1 MDKSWLFKYRIEFP
15 IFICVLTT
23 FVYTFDTSI
32 FLYYRPTLSLLISVL
47 IASIGVGIHLWL
59 SSVPDIEDINLNSYI
74 IHKHTIQIG
83 DYFLWLAVAFFSGS
97 ILAILIYSIAYI
109 IFYGVKIKRSTV
121 NLRKYTK
128 RKIFSRDLS
137 NVILMMLSIVYIS
150 ALKNYLITKSFTP
163 LLYVKI
169 LFGLSI
175 LAFIVAI
182 ATSPNKT
189 IENISSDDCPADGD
203 EIEERDV
210 ADVSDGVS
218 EDVFAD
224 VVDDENQMDLN

>member
-1 MDKSWLFKYRIEFP
+1 
-15 IFICVLTT
+15 
-23 FVYTFDTSI
+23 
-32 FLYYRPTLSLLISVL
+32 
-47 IASIGVGIHLWL
+47 
-59 SSVPDIEDINLNSYI
+59 
-74 IHKHTIQIG
+74 
-83 DYFLWLAVAFFSGS
+83 
-97 ILAILIYSIAYI
+97 
-109 IFYGVKIKRSTV
+109 
-121 NLRKYTK
+121 
-128 RKIFSRDLS
+128 
-137 NVILMMLSIVYIS
+137 MLSIVYIS